1 MLGRLESVPQTRQ
14 DVKIDII
21 NLILLSCNSTVLQES
36 SRAVI
41 RLR

>member
-1 MLGRLESVPQTRQ
+1 MLGRLESVPQTGQ

-21 NLILLSCNSTVLQES
+21 NLVLLSCNPTVLQES
-36 SRAVI
+36 GRAVI